1 MLYEKSTGQV
11 NPLTPMSDQD
21 RIFPYSINT
30 TSSTQVKRKKEN
42 MNYGLLVDPVSN
54 SPTLHHNKC
63 MANSKENY

>member
-21 RIFPYSINT
+21 RISSYNINT

-54 SPTLHHNKC
+54 SPT
-63 MANSKENY
+63 